1 MADVE
6 DIARRLCNIIA
17 SPDTV
22 TGLIN
27 GGLSVPLDYGYLV
40 YGIFDTDTRYARET
54 QRIRMMTAIKN
65 DILNYENIVNA
76 VKIIFKV
83 FNRYLTEDEQDKI
96 YRSVTT
102 SIAGRVS
109 TNIIASTIA
118 KHVIERTSF
127 TFVVFK
133 GKKNPIT
140 ALSTLLLFGG
150 MAERSIRT
158 SDRLKA
164 EAPEIYQLL
173 RPRDY
178 DLLYFLFADAVQ
190 PFVDAIHAGYSEGK
204 PVFNQIIKKV
214 NKKLTAHTTA
224 GAYE

>member
-40 YGIFDTDTRYARET
+40 YGIFDTDARYARET
-54 QRIRMMTAIKN
+54 QRIRMFTAIKN
-65 DILNYENIVNA
+65 DTLNYENIFNA
-76 VKIIFKV
+76 VKIIFKE
-83 FNRYLTEDEQDKI
+83 FNRYLTEAEQDKL
-96 YRSVTT
+96 YRTVTT
-102 SIAGRVS
+102 SIAGRIS

-133 GKKNPIT
+133 GKDSPIT

-150 MAERSIRT
+150 MAERSIRI
-158 SDRLKA
+158 SDKLKSD
-164 EAPEIYQLL
+164 APEVYELL
-173 RPRDY
+173 RHRDY

-214 NKKLTAHTTA
+214 NEKLNTHTTA
-224 GAYE
+224 DVYE

>member
-6 DIARRLCNIIA
+6 GIARRLCSIIV

-27 GGLSVPLDYGYLV
+27 GWLSVPLDYGYLV
-40 YGIFDTDTRYARET
+40 YGIFDTDTRIARET
-54 QRIRMMTAIKN
+54 QRIRIVTTIKN

-76 VKIIFKV
+76 VKVIFKA
-83 FNRYLTEDEQDKI
+83 FNRYLTEAEQDKI
-96 YRSVTT
+96 YRSVMT
-102 SIAGRVS
+102 SIAGRIS

-133 GKKNPIT
+133 GKGNPIT
-140 ALSTLLLFGG
+140 ALSTLLLFAG

-164 EAPEIYQLL
+164 ETPEVYQLL

-190 PFVDAIHAGYSEGK
+190 PFVDAIHAGYSEGM
-204 PVFNQIIKKV
+204 PAFNQIMKKV
-214 NKKLTAHTTA
+214 NETLILQTTA
-224 GAYE
+224 GTYE